1 MQSAFGSRQSAFFKK
16 IQHFVRRKQIAE
28 SRKQKDM
35 KFNTKVIHGNQSHE
49 KVTGSVNVPVFLT
62 STFAQK
68 SPGEHSGY
76 EYSRAAN
83 PTRQALEDALASI
96 ENGARGLAFGS
107 GLAAIDCVLKLLN
120 PGDEIIAVD
129 DLYGGSYRMFTRLFE
144 KYQLK
149 FHFVNLENPENIL
162 PLINEKTKLVWLET
176 PTNPLM
182 KVVDIQNVAELI
194 KGKDILLAVDNTF
207 ATPYIQTPLDL
218 GADIVMHSATKYLGG
233 HSDVIAGALIA
244 KTPELGEKLHFI
256 QFASGGILGP
266 HDSYLVLRGI
276 KTLALRVQ
284 RHSENG
290 QKIAEYLQ
298 NHPKVD
304 QVFYPN
310 LASNPQL
317 ELAKKQMKTFG
328 GMISFTFKSG
338 KKEDSIKFLEK
349 LKVFTLAESLGGVES
364 LANHPALMTHASI
377 PAEKRAKL
385 GITDDLVRLSCGIE
399 DADDLIADLEQ
410 AFN

>member
-1 MQSAFGSRQSAFFKK
+1 
-16 IQHFVRRKQIAE
+16 
-28 SRKQKDM
+28 M

-162 PLINEKTKLVWLET
+162 STRYIALF
-176 PTNPLM
+176 
-182 KVVDIQNVAELI
+182 A
-194 KGKDILLAVDNTF
+194 LAAFIITF
-207 ATPYIQTPLDL
+207 I
-218 GADIVMHSATKYLGG
+218 IISA
-233 HSDVIAGALIA
+233 
-244 KTPELGEKLHFI
+244 
-256 QFASGGILGP
+256 
-266 HDSYLVLRGI
+266 
-276 KTLALRVQ
+276 
-284 RHSENG
+284 
-290 QKIAEYLQ
+290 
-298 NHPKVD
+298 
-304 QVFYPN
+304 
-310 LASNPQL
+310 
-317 ELAKKQMKTFG
+317 
-328 GMISFTFKSG
+328 IS
-338 KKEDSIKFLEK
+338 
-349 LKVFTLAESLGGVES
+349 
-364 LANHPALMTHASI
+364 
-377 PAEKRAKL
+377 
-385 GITDDLVRLSCGIE
+385 
-399 DADDLIADLEQ
+399 
-410 AFN
+410 